1 MMRFPRMLPLCLIL
15 SATLP
20 AFAGPVTDDTGRS
33 VDIPDEP
40 ERIIVLHEPLLGIP
54 LMDLGVEII
63 GAYGRGDAGE
73 LQSAVDFTTA
83 TLGDRAQTTPPH
95 GIGPFGNI
103 NIERLRTL
111 EPDLIIGTEYDAAQ
125 ADLLS
130 AIAPVYLQNTGTGR
144 VRGFE
149 VEADLAGLL
158 RREEVFEARKAPYDT
173 QIGKLRKG
181 VADILPGDSFLAV
194 IVHDQINLVGN
205 TSGMV
210 QALEDL
216 GLVREDIE
224 GSVSNAPGSNFAA
237 PISAETFMQLNPAL
251 LVLMNSYMDPEQG
264 EVAVHARLDRIAP
277 GWDRFMMPAREGRIL
292 YLDPAQV
299 TSPTVASAEHTLRA
313 VEDWLIAQH

>member
-1 MMRFPRMLPLCLIL
+1 MPLARLLTFCLSIAIAVPA
-15 SATLP
+15 SAR
-20 AFAGPVTDDTGRS
+20 PVTDDTGRS
-33 VDIPDEP
+33 VNIPDTP
-40 ERIIVLHEPLLGIP
+40 RRIVVLHEPLLGIP

-73 LQSAVDFTTA
+73 LLSAVDFTRA
-83 TLGDRAQTTPPH
+83 TLGDGAQSALPR

-103 NIERLRTL
+103 NIERLRAL

-130 AIAPVYLQNTGTGR
+130 TIAPVYLQNTGSGR

-149 VEADLAGLL
+149 VESDLAGLL
-158 RREEVFEARKAPYDT
+158 KREKALEARKAPYEARVDT
-173 QIGKLRKG
+173 LTDE
-181 VADILPGDSFLAV
+181 VTNALPGNRFLAV

-216 GLVREDIE
+216 GLKREDIE

-237 PISAETFMQLNPAL
+237 PISAELFMQLDPAL
-251 LVLMNSYMDPEQG
+251 LVLMNSYMDTAQG
-264 EVAVHARLDRIAP
+264 EAAVRARLDRIAP
-277 GWDRFMMPAREGRIL
+277 GWDRFMKPAREGRIL

-299 TSPTVASAEHTLRA
+299 TSPTVASAEHTLTA
-313 VEDWLIAQH
+313 ISDWLSAQE